1 MDKIDW
7 VLVTLIVGLLAIWL
21 PGVVMGAVECWSSGG
36 QPAQGFFTV
45 VCVR

>member
-21 PGVVMGAVECWSSGG
+21 PDLVADSVECWSSGG
-36 QPAQGFFTV
+36 QVAQGFFAV
-45 VCVR
+45 ACVK